1 MARIQSLATQ
11 TTRYHTI
18 LDMVTSIR
26 MKAEDRTLLEV
37 DRTDSAE
44 KLDMLQKALS
54 VHPIALKSMLS
65 SSKLS
70 SMTMRRT
77 WSVQETPNDSG
88 TESDK
93 NEEERE
99 SLSSPDL
106 SEDLAE
112 EVKEPEEKPKSIFRR
127 REKYVIVVLGGLSGF
142 WSSISS
148 PIYVPALSQ
157 IEDSFHISES
167 QANITI
173 VVYSIFQ
180 GLGPNVFANL
190 ADTMGRRPIVLACL
204 FMYLLA
210 SVGLA
215 LNSNFVGLIILR
227 CIQAFGIS
235 STISL
240 GSGIASDITVRA
252 ERASFIGLTT
262 GLALLGQAFGAFVG
276 GMVSSRW
283 GWRAIFWF
291 LAIASGATLVVIFF
305 LLPETGPSV
314 VGIRADILPKK
325 WKAVSVAPIMRT
337 SLFRDRLNLD
347 PDLEPAFES
356 TRLPPHHNKGPFA
369 MFKTLQILTYRR
381 VFMTLLPASLCYA
394 LWLMML
400 TTLSHELTRNY
411 GYSLNKVAIAYIPS
425 GLGGLA
431 GSIIIGRILDYSYK
445 VYLRKS
451 QITGTR
457 FSVIRS
463 RLVVSALLSSL
474 CVFASL
480 LFAWSLQYHSPVGLP
495 VVASCIIA
503 FGAMNWLTISST
515 VVVDFNPTEASG
527 SCACVNLTR
536 CWCAALFVGVLSQ
549 MEQMGVGWCYTLM
562 AALCAIAAFG
572 PLYLYIEDGKQDL
585 SC

>member
-1 MARIQSLATQ
+1 MMQSQ
-11 TTRYHTI
+11 TGNNSDDRVL
-18 LDMVTSIR
+18 LDI
-26 MKAEDRTLLEV
+26 DRTESV
-37 DRTDSAE
+37 E

-88 TESDK
+88 TESEKEDD
-93 NEEERE
+93 EAVRSARQLETDE
-99 SLSSPDL
+99 S
-106 SEDLAE
+106 E
-112 EVKEPEEKPKSIFRR
+112 EVEEDEKEPEEKPKSIFSR

-157 IEDSFHISES
+157 IEDSFNINES

-173 VVYSIFQ
+173 VVYSVFQ
-180 GLGPNVFANL
+180 GLGPNLFANL
-190 ADTMGRRPIVLACL
+190 ADSMGRRPIVLACL
-204 FMYLLA
+204 FMYVLA

-215 LNSNFVGLIILR
+215 LNSNFIGLVILR

-276 GMVSSRW
+276 GMISSRW

-291 LAIASGATLVVIFF
+291 LAIASGATFVVIFF

-314 VGIRADILPKK
+314 VGVRADILPKK
-325 WKAVSVAPIMRT
+325 WTAISVAPIMRT
-337 SLFRDRLNLD
+337 RLFRNRLNVKN
-347 PDLEPAFES
+347 DLEFAFDDVKMAPRNS
-356 TRLPPHHNKGPFA
+356 KGPFA
-369 MFKTLQILTYRR
+369 IFKTLKILKYRQ
-381 VFMTLLPASLCYA
+381 VYMTLLPASLCYA

-411 GYSLNKVAIAYIPS
+411 GYTLGKVAIAYIPS

-431 GSIIIGRILDYSYK
+431 GSIIIGRFLDYSYK

-451 QITGTR
+451 QNSGTR

-463 RLVVSALLSSL
+463 RLVVSALLSTL
-474 CVFASL
+474 CVIASL
-480 LFAWSLQYHSPVGLP
+480 LFAWSLQYHSPVALP
-495 VVASCIIA
+495 VIASCIIA

-536 CWCAALFVGVLSQ
+536 CWCAALFVGILSK

-562 AALCAIAAFG
+562 AILCSVASFG
-572 PLYLYIEDGKQDL
+572 PLYLYIEEGKHMT
-585 SC
+585 S

>member
-1 MARIQSLATQ
+1 MVSQSGKSPQERA
-11 TTRYHTI
+11 
-18 LDMVTSIR
+18 
-26 MKAEDRTLLEV
+26 LLKI
-37 DRTDSAE
+37 DRTDSVE
-44 KLDMLQKALS
+44 KLDLLQKALS
-54 VHPIALKSMLS
+54 VHPIALNSMIS
-65 SSKLS
+65 STKLS

-77 WSVQETPNDSG
+77 WSVAETPNDSG
-88 TESDK
+88 SDSDK
-93 NEEERE
+93 EEEEAVRLKRQE
-99 SLSSPDL
+99 ATDD
-106 SEDLAE
+106 SEKAE
-112 EVKEPEEKPKSIFRR
+112 EEEKEPEEKPKSIFCR
-127 REKYVIVVLGGLSGF
+127 REKYIIVVLGGLSGF

-157 IEDSFHISES
+157 IEDSFNITES

-190 ADTMGRRPIVLACL
+190 ADSMGRRPIVLACL
-204 FMYLLA
+204 LMYVLA
-210 SVGLA
+210 SIGLA
-215 LNSNFVGLIILR
+215 LNSNFSGLVILR

-262 GLALLGQAFGAFVG
+262 GLALLGQAFGSFIG
-276 GMVSSRW
+276 GMISSRW

-291 LAIASGATLVVIFF
+291 LAIASGSTFVVIFL

-314 VGIRADILPKK
+314 VGVRADTLPKK
-325 WKAVSVAPIMRT
+325 WTALTVAPIMRT
-337 SLFRDRLNLD
+337 KLFRNRLSMKK
-347 PDLEPAFES
+347 DLEPGFDGAKMPS
-356 TRLPPHHNKGPFA
+356 RNKGPFA
-369 MFKTLQILTYRR
+369 IFKTLKILKYRQ
-381 VFMTLLPASLCYA
+381 VYMTLLPASLCYA

-431 GSIIIGRILDYSYK
+431 GSIIIGRTLDYSYK
-445 VYLRKS
+445 LYLRRS
-451 QITGTR
+451 QNSGAR

-463 RLVVSALLSSL
+463 RLVISALPSTL
-474 CVFASL
+474 CVIASL
-480 LFAWSLQYHSPVGLP
+480 LFAWSLQYHSPVWLP

-536 CWCAALFVGVLSQ
+536 CWCAALFVGVLSR

-562 AALCAIAAFG
+562 AILCGAAAFG
-572 PLYLYIEDGKQDL
+572 PLYLYIEEGKHL
-585 SC
+585 SP